1 MLFLLWHV
9 FDPNQGKNEIVKRA
23 KEITKTS
30 ILDIIDYLM
39 AGAGV
44 TREQALVAMETIVHY
59 VQNTPGEKINRMIG
73 ILFGGKNDQR
83 EVMN

>member
-1 MLFLLWHV
+1 
-9 FDPNQGKNEIVKRA
+9 VKRA

-39 AGAGV
+39 AGAGI

-59 VQNTPGEKINRMIG
+59 VQNHPGEKINRMIG
-73 ILFGGKNDQR
+73 LLFGAKTDGT
-83 EVMN
+83 EAMN

>member
-1 MLFLLWHV
+1 M
-9 FDPNQGKNEIVKRA
+9 KRA

-39 AGAGV
+39 AGAGI
-44 TREQALVAMETIVHY
+44 TREQAMVAMETIAHY
-59 VQNTPGEKINRMIG
+59 VQNNPGEKINRMIG
-73 ILFGGKNDQR
+73 LLFGSKNDGR